1 MVAVVALGAS
11 AAQDAQPLLAAR
23 LSSPLG
29 VEGYPLVASTAQ
41 EAEPLFAV
49 GLGRFQP
56 QAAPLLLK
64 QQEAYPLLH
73 AEQGPNLQQ
82 WGAWYLLRAGH
93 AQACR
98 VASVAALAALLHTDQ
113 RLGLQPQ
120 QPGFRPQVGP
130 LLLKQQQADA
140 GLQQQLGGAHACF
153 IMVLSSSMVMNAT
166 SGPS

>member
-1 MVAVVALGAS
+1 M
-11 AAQDAQPLLAAR
+11 
-23 LSSPLG
+23 
-29 VEGYPLVASTAQ
+29 
-41 EAEPLFAV
+41 

-98 VASVAALAALLHTDQ
+98 VASVAALAALLRTDL
-113 RLGLQPQ
+113 RLGLQHAVGGVVLALGSAHAPQ

-153 IMVLSSSMVMNAT
+153 IMVLLSSIWL
-166 SGPS
+166 